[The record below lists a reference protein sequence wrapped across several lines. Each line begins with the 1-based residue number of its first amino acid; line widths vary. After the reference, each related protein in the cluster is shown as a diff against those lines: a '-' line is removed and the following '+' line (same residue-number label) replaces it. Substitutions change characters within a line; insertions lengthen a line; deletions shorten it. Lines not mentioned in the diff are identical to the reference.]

1 MTVLQLIKEK
11 QLTVAQEAES
21 RLIFE
26 LATDG
31 AEKMSVHQLKMC
43 LQALNFHVLKKEAQ
57 ALVYEFDYLSTNTI
71 ELADFQKIFLAK
83 TLESSE
89 RDRFDQAFR
98 ALAGEHADEASLH
111 QLSSASRA
119 LELLKHENGH
129 SIGKSCDDVELIDDN
144 VIRHQMAL
152 LLFVDEDDEAVQTFL
167 NTTEPRISKKALA
180 AFLGVH

>member
-83 TLESSE
+83 VSILPEHLCLSHLMCSRYSRLWRAANATGLTRRSE
-89 RDRFDQAFR
+89 PWQVSTQTRLHCTSFR
-98 ALAGEHADEASLH
+98 RL
-111 QLSSASRA
+111 
-119 LELLKHENGH
+119 
-129 SIGKSCDDVELIDDN
+129 
-144 VIRHQMAL
+144 
-152 LLFVDEDDEAVQTFL
+152 
-167 NTTEPRISKKALA
+167 P
-180 AFLGVH
+180 VH